1 MNKKYIAAVI
11 GGGAAGIAAAIS
23 CSEKLGKGSTVIIEK
38 QSRIGRKL
46 LATGN
51 GRCNISNNRLSE
63 ANYHGD
69 KKILSEVLSFY
80 TLNKERKFLSEMGL
94 ILRDDNEG
102 RLYPYSNRASTVLD
116 CFRYRLNKNDVTE
129 LCDFHIISINKEN
142 EVFRISSE
150 SDTIFAKYVIFAT
163 GSPSSPSLGA
173 DETGYKILDKF
184 GIKKTPVFPSL
195 SPVFCK
201 EKSKILKGV
210 RAKGK
215 VFVIADGKIVS
226 SRTGEIQFTENGL
239 SGICVFDLSRNINEY
254 FKTGF
259 IDGKKYSDVSLSV
272 DLMPEYNESDIV
284 GYLRKC
290 RSFFADRE
298 SADFLSA
305 LFDRKLSSYICTYSG
320 INNKICNKI
329 TENEIKRIAGS
340 VKNLIFTPEKISSYN
355 NSQVCAGGY
364 DSRSVFPDTLMCRKI
379 NNLFICG
386 ELLDVDGDCGGYN
399 LHFSIG
405 SGLLAARSIK

>member
-129 LCDFHIISINKEN
+129 L
-142 EVFRISSE
+142 
-150 SDTIFAKYVIFAT
+150 
-163 GSPSSPSLGA
+163 
-173 DETGYKILDKF
+173 
-184 GIKKTPVFPSL
+184 
-195 SPVFCK
+195 
-201 EKSKILKGV
+201 
-210 RAKGK
+210 
-215 VFVIADGKIVS
+215 
-226 SRTGEIQFTENGL
+226 
-239 SGICVFDLSRNINEY
+239 
-254 FKTGF
+254 
-259 IDGKKYSDVSLSV
+259 
-272 DLMPEYNESDIV
+272 
-284 GYLRKC
+284 
-290 RSFFADRE
+290 
-298 SADFLSA
+298 
-305 LFDRKLSSYICTYSG
+305 
-320 INNKICNKI
+320 
-329 TENEIKRIAGS
+329 
-340 VKNLIFTPEKISSYN
+340 
-355 NSQVCAGGY
+355 
-364 DSRSVFPDTLMCRKI
+364 
-379 NNLFICG
+379 
-386 ELLDVDGDCGGYN
+386 
-399 LHFSIG
+399 
-405 SGLLAARSIK
+405 